1 MKRLLGSY
9 FVILLMLFS
18 PAAHASFLEGAALET
33 MANVVSWVVLIVMPP
48 VGIAVFWILHILP
61 EKKAEERKHP
71 NAPAIKVLCLLSLFF
86 GGLLWPLAWLWAYTK
101 PSAFKMAFGRD
112 RLEHHEH
119 DLPES
124 EWTTPRLDAVTFD
137 AKVQPHMQPQ
147 TMDLDT
153 LISNLSDHDI
163 EQIKQK
169 LDLRNKHRA
178 DATTDTTEKE
188 EQA

>member
-1 MKRLLGSY
+1 MMKRLLGSY
-9 FVILLMLFS
+9 VVIFLMFFS
-18 PAAHASFLEGAALET
+18 PAAQASFLEGAALET
-33 MANVVSWVVLIVMPP
+33 MANVVSWIVLIVMPP

-71 NAPAIKVLCLLSLFF
+71 NAPAIKVLCLLSLVF

-101 PSAFKMAFGRD
+101 PSVFKLAFGRD

-124 EWTTPRLDAVTFD
+124 EWITPPLVP
-137 AKVQPHMQPQ
+137 AKAGLMPQ
-147 TMDLDT
+147 SQAIDLEAF
-153 LISNLSDHDI
+153 ISSLSDGEI
-163 EQIKQK
+163 EQMKHQ
-169 LDLRNKHRA
+169 LNLRNQHPSRA
-178 DATTDTTEKE
+178 KTEKE